1 MFTQPDI
8 WSIRITKNNNVQ
20 TNLSRKQIE
29 STDRDKENNVVKILM
44 WRYNVF
50 LRLSINKANN
60 YILT

>member
-20 TNLSRKQIE
+20 TNLSRNQIE

-44 WRYNVF
+44 
-50 LRLSINKANN
+50 
-60 YILT
+60 

>member
-44 WRYNVF
+44 WRSNVF